1 MNRKI
6 ADIIENIEVIAF
18 NVLNNKPAVINI
30 ITPIVQTA
38 SATKKILRRLFIVN
52 NHLMMQQIF
61 FLYIIF

>member
-1 MNRKI
+1 MNKKI

-18 NVLNNKPAVINI
+18 NVPSNRPAVINI

-38 SATKKILRRLFIVN
+38 NTTKKILKRSLIVN
-52 NHLMMQQIF
+52 NHLMMQQTF